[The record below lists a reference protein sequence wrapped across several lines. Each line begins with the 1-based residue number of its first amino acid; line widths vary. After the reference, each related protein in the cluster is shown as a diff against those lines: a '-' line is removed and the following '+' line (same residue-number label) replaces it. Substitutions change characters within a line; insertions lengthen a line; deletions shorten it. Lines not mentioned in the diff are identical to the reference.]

1 MAWNLMLAVYLI
13 AIVGMAIFG
22 VNSGWML
29 VRSQWARLAARRAKP
44 APPTPLQPES
54 EWPFVTVQ
62 LPIFNE
68 RYVAERIVRAAA
80 ALEWP
85 RDRLQIQVLDDSTDD
100 TADLT
105 ASVVRELRD
114 AGIDIEHRH
123 RTDRRGYKAG
133 ALAAAMPHV
142 KGEFIALFDADFVP
156 ATDWLHRILIEQH
169 AFADPRTGFA
179 QTRWTYLNREH
190 SLVTRAQAMMHDVHF
205 LVEQEVRCRDGLWFN
220 FNGSGGLWRRTCI
233 DDAGGWQID
242 TLTEDLDLSYRAALR
257 GWRGEYRSGIH
268 APNELPE
275 RILAFKKQQ
284 ARWARG
290 SIQTARKMLGPVLRS
305 DAGLFTKFCATVH
318 LCGYSMHALLIS
330 FLILWP
336 LICAGVTNAP
346 TNNIP
351 LWANLLSPTSL
362 GFILGFPIVQ
372 LSRGRDWRKI
382 FPELLLTVV
391 IGVGVSA
398 ANSIAVIR
406 GLFGKDPGE
415 FVRTPKSGDVSR
427 GSRYRIQLDA
437 TVVFELAMMTWLT
450 TWAIVL
456 WHNNAPLWSLACA
469 FYAACFAHFILGQAW
484 EIRLDRPRAQPVVA
498 EDACSAANS

>member
-1 MAWNLMLAVYLI
+1 MVWHLILTIYLI
-13 AIVGMAIFG
+13 AVVGMAIFG
-22 VNSGWML
+22 VHSGWML
-29 VRSQWARLAARRAKP
+29 WRSQRLRFASRQAKAAAP
-44 APPTPLQPES
+44 AALLPEF

-62 LPIFNE
+62 LPMFNE

-105 ASVVRELRD
+105 AALVRELRET
-114 AGIDIEHRH
+114 GLDIEHRH

-156 ATDWLHRILIEQH
+156 ATDWLRRILIERR

-205 LVEQEVRCRDGLWFN
+205 IVEQEVRCHERLWFN
-220 FNGSGGLWRRTCI
+220 FNGSGGLWRRACI

-257 GWRGEYRSGIH
+257 GWRGEYHTGID

-305 DAGLFTKFCATVH
+305 DAGLFTKFCATLH
-318 LCGYSMHALLIS
+318 LCGYSMHTLLIS

-336 LICAGVTNAP
+336 MISAGVTSDP
-346 TNNIP
+346 THSIP
-351 LWANLLSPTSL
+351 LWANLLAPTSL

-372 LSRGRDWRKI
+372 LARGRDWRKI
-382 FPELLLTVV
+382 GPELILTLVLG
-391 IGVGVSA
+391 IGVCAS
-398 ANSIAVIR
+398 NSLSVMR

-427 GSRYRIQLDA
+427 GSRYRIKLDA
-437 TVVFELAMMTWLT
+437 TILFEIAMTTWLT
-450 TWAIVL
+450 TWAIIL
-456 WHNNAPLWSLACA
+456 WYHKVPLWSLACA
-469 FYAACFAHFILGQAW
+469 FYAACFAHFILRQAW
-484 EIRLDRPRAQPVVA
+484 ELRLDRPRQQPVIEERAAAV
-498 EDACSAANS
+498 ANS